1 MRKLGFLFALFCAT
15 LLSCTNSPVQDTDSA
30 VWNNPPFERAAFS
43 RHNGGYEF
51 VIEQVILGE
60 TETTVRMKVCGYEQR
75 YFTFAPGTTLL
86 SDGQSYKMLSADGLI
101 PGQFTPIGKTKQHSV
116 TLHFE
121 PLPAD
126 ANTFDLI
133 EAAGDPGAFNIYGIH
148 RYNPDVLKLAG
159 TNWRN
164 ERTGDWVISFM
175 DDYVIYAEKLWKYDD
190 KLQDNCESA
199 QIIRM
204 SCYGEQATVKIG
216 AMKNGIRRIKVDI
229 PGASKSYKCNLLE
242 SKYIADYPVKSR
254 HNFKLTDYGYEKID
268 SVTISGVLI
277 GPDRSDATF
286 TVDVIDAVQGENPKY
301 MFKSDERGYF
311 TVTFPLANT
320 SAAMFRQSIGSAP
333 VDMFVEPGQS
343 YFVYQDEYK
352 DRIYVMGRKPRLQ
365 NEIQAFYHEVFSY
378 PDRMD
383 ESAFANDIEGY
394 LGYVIDWREKH
405 FAQLDSILEAHPSLS
420 EAFVDMAH
428 TVCNI
433 NVYEW
438 IGQSRFY
445 NTENMFQFPDV
456 MLDFICRDMKVNSIK
471 PYSLVYA
478 FNYFLRDF
486 QQGLTQKAEAHM
498 AVTASTIINYAIDHH
513 LLDLTADEEKDLRWY
528 AQFDE
533 QVRTLSEKFQNDI
546 QRLSD
551 TLQILYAGQEEEL
564 ERVYNMGQDKGMWD
578 YVNDYAREAFLSVKF
593 ETLTHKL
600 DSMEFEKS
608 FKDMVI
614 THFFINEMTNE
625 RHSVKPEMIAAFD
638 SIVTYKPC
646 QDAVH
651 ALNYKYLELE
661 GVDLASLG
669 NQVSAQELTQ
679 MSDGQAILRKITEP
693 YRGKII
699 YIDVWGS
706 WCHPCMENLANA
718 GELKKALK
726 DYDIVYLYLANNTA
740 EDAWKTII
748 KEYNLAGP
756 DCVHYNLP
764 PDQQAMVE
772 QYLKVEGYPTYR
784 VLNRHGALMEGSC
797 SPANLP
803 ALKKL
808 LNKL

>member
-1 MRKLGFLFALFCAT
+1 MRILNYLFAILFAT
-15 LLSCTNSPVQDTDSA
+15 VLSCTGSPVQDSDPTVWNFPPTDS
-30 VWNNPPFERAAFS
+30 VSFS
-43 RHNGGYEF
+43 RNNGGYEF
-51 VIEQVILGE
+51 IVDQVVLGQ
-60 TETTVRMKVCGYEQR
+60 TETTVRMKVCGYSDR
-75 YFTFAPGTTLL
+75 LFTFAPRTTLKA
-86 SDGQSYKMLSADGLI
+86 DGRSYKMLSVDGVT
-101 PGQFTPIGKTKQHSV
+101 PGVFTTIGKSKIHPV
-116 TLHFE
+116 TFHFE

-126 ANTFDLI
+126 ANTFDLL
-133 EAAGDPGAFNIYGIH
+133 EAEGDPRAFNIYGIH
-148 RYNPDVLKLAG
+148 RYDPGVLKLAG
-159 TNWRN
+159 TNWRS

-175 DDYVIYAEKLWKYDD
+175 DDYVIYGQKLWQYDD
-190 KLQDNCESA
+190 KLQDNCASA

-204 SCYGEQATVKIG
+204 SCDGEQATVKIG
-216 AMKNGIRRIKVDI
+216 AMKNGFRRIKVDI
-229 PGASKSYKCNLLE
+229 PGASMSYKCSLLE
-242 SKYIADYPVKSR
+242 SRNIADFPVKSR

-301 MFKSDERGYF
+301 AFKSDERGYF

-320 SAAMFRQSIGSAP
+320 SDAMFRQSNGSAP
-333 VDMFVEPGQS
+333 VSLFVEPGQS

-352 DRIYVMGRKPRLQ
+352 DRIYVMGRKSRLQ

-378 PDRMD
+378 PDRID
-383 ESAFANDIEGY
+383 ESPFANDLDGY
-394 LGYVIDWREKH
+394 LAYVIDWREKI
-405 FAQLDSILEAHPSLS
+405 FAQLDSILDAHPSLS

-433 NVYEW
+433 NAYQE
-438 IGQSRFY
+438 IGQSRFL
-445 NTENMFQFPDV
+445 NTENMYVLPDN

-471 PYSLVYA
+471 PYSLVYS

-486 QQGLTQKAEAHM
+486 HQGLTQKAQAHL
-498 AVTASTIINYAIDHH
+498 AVTASTIINYAIDNH

-533 QVRTLSEKFQNDI
+533 QARTLSEKFQNDI

-551 TLQILYAGQEEEL
+551 TLSALYAGQEKEL
-564 ERVYNMGQDKGMWD
+564 ERVYKMGQEKGMWD
-578 YVNDYAREAFLSVKF
+578 YVNDYARVKLLSVRF

-600 DSMEFEKS
+600 DSMELEKS

-651 ALNYKYLELE
+651 AMNYKYLELE

-669 NQVSAQELTQ
+669 NQVSADELAQ

-740 EDAWKTII
+740 QDVWKTII

-784 VLNRHGALMEGSC
+784 VLNRHGALMDGSY
-797 SPANLP
+797 SPLNLQ

-808 LNKL
+808 LDKL